1 MYTGGGTEV
10 CIQAS
15 HGCPA
20 VFRGSQHRCRRGAR
34 TLCFQGCRDPAS
46 TWHPSLPVF
55 VKLLVPLI
63 PEACWRWRLLCGAGS
78 SAPRSAPGR
87 ARFAWRRRRRK
98 RQQQMRRSSLDAAAY
113 VRGAVWGRLAGRRSR
128 CVGRSL
134 LDDAAAGVPRVAGA
148 GRGGAGR
155 HVREGGI
162 PLVHGARQLRF
173 LR

>member
-1 MYTGGGTEV
+1 MRSASGATGTAVARGPRKNEYARKGFGPEV
-10 CIQAS
+10 VVLVGRGRARFRSRVTTVPRPPSSSNYRCLS
-15 HGCPA
+15 SRSMLA
-20 VFRGSQHRCRRGAR
+20 VATALRRGQQR
-34 TLCFQGCRDPAS
+34 
-46 TWHPSLPVF
+46 PS
-55 VKLLVPLI
+55 
-63 PEACWRWRLLCGAGS
+63 E
-78 SAPRSAPGR
+78 RSCAR